1 MLAGDVNRAAS
12 PKEIIL
18 NPHSEPAG
26 VCVCVCVCV
35 CVLQQHQIS
44 NERAQLISAVRG
56 RDDSILLMAGFQ
68 TVP

>member
-26 VCVCVCVCV
+26 VCVCVCVCFTAA
-35 CVLQQHQIS
+35 S
-44 NERAQLISAVRG
+44 
-56 RDDSILLMAGFQ
+56 DFQ
-68 TVP
+68 

>member
-35 CVLQQHQIS
+35 CVFYS
-44 NERAQLISAVRG
+44 
-56 RDDSILLMAGFQ
+56 SIRFLMKELS
-68 TVP
+68 

>member
-35 CVLQQHQIS
+35 FYS
-44 NERAQLISAVRG
+44 
-56 RDDSILLMAGFQ
+56 SIRFPMKELS
-68 TVP
+68 

>member
-26 VCVCVCVCV
+26 VCVCVCVFY
-35 CVLQQHQIS
+35 S
-44 NERAQLISAVRG
+44 
-56 RDDSILLMAGFQ
+56 SIRFPMKELS
-68 TVP
+68 

>member
-1 MLAGDVNRAAS
+1 VLAGDVNRAAS

-26 VCVCVCVCV
+26 VCVCVCV

-56 RDDSILLMAGFQ
+56 RDDSILLVAGFQ

>member
-26 VCVCVCVCV
+26 VCV

-56 RDDSILLMAGFQ
+56 RDDSILLVAGFQ

>member
-26 VCVCVCVCV
+26 VCVCVCV

-56 RDDSILLMAGFQ
+56 RDDSILLVAGFQ

>member
-26 VCVCVCVCV
+26 VCVCVCVF
-35 CVLQQHQIS
+35 LQQHQIS